1 MLASE
6 VASAEV
12 SRGFCDVACLERAMA
27 GLFLVFAVLVVLFPP
42 SNTTGALTLRLER
55 DLEDIGVDKEDGR
68 DLVK

>member
-1 MLASE
+1 
-6 VASAEV
+6 
-12 SRGFCDVACLERAMA
+12 MA